1 VRRVRRRRWGL
12 KPLAGVG
19 LGWRR
24 QLAHRIDQETG
35 LGFVEV
41 LAEHLHPTAP
51 LPTPLVR
58 LRERGV
64 PMVLHAVSLGLG
76 GAEPPD
82 ARRLDT
88 LALLAERLGA
98 ACVSEHVAFVRA
110 EGIESGHLL
119 PVPRGDEALDVLAEN
134 VRLAQ
139 AVLPVPLALENI
151 ATLFEWPAPTC
162 TEAEFLAGLLSRT
175 SALLLLDVANLYAN
189 ALNLGTDAAAV
200 LAAVPR
206 ERLAYVHVAGGV
218 RRGTLYHD
226 THAHPVP
233 TGPLDLLEA
242 LTARL
247 GPVPALLERDD
258 HFPSLEELTAELQA
272 IEAAVA
278 RGVARWEADTVQRSE
293 PRAMVEASAAEA
305 RP

>member
-1 VRRVRRRRWGL
+1 M
-12 KPLAGVG
+12 KPLARVG

-24 QLAHRIDQETG
+24 QLAHRIDQDTG
-35 LGFVEV
+35 LGFIEV
-41 LAEHLHPTAP
+41 LAEHLNPAAP

-58 LRERGV
+58 LKERGV
-64 PMVLHAVSLGLG
+64 PVVLHAVSLSLG

-88 LALLAERLGA
+88 LARLAERLGA
-98 ACVSEHVAFVRA
+98 VCVSEHVAFVRA
-110 EGIESGHLL
+110 GVIESGHLL
-119 PVPRGDEALDVLAEN
+119 PVPRGAEALDLIAEN

-139 AVLPVPLALENI
+139 AALPVPLALENI
-151 ATLFEWPAPTC
+151 ATLFEWPAPVL

-175 SALLLLDVANLYAN
+175 SALLLLDVANLHAN
-189 ALNLGTDAAAV
+189 ALNHGTDAAAV

-218 RRGTLYHD
+218 RRGALYHD

-233 TGPLDLLEA
+233 KGPLALLEA

-258 HFPSLEELTAELQA
+258 HFPPPEELSAELRA

-278 RGVARWEADTVQRSE
+278 RGVAKWK
-293 PRAMVEASAAEA
+293 SAAAARLSQVPSLTPGHVEA

>member
-1 VRRVRRRRWGL
+1 
-12 KPLAGVG
+12 
-19 LGWRR
+19 
-24 QLAHRIDQETG
+24 
-35 LGFVEV
+35 VEV
-41 LAEHLHPTAP
+41 LAEHLNPTAP
-51 LPTPLVR
+51 LPAPLMR

-64 PMVLHAVSLGLG
+64 PLVLHAVSLGLG

-82 ARRLDT
+82 PRRLDT
-88 LALLAERLGA
+88 LARLAERLGA
-98 ACVSEHVAFVRA
+98 VCVSEHVAFVRA

-119 PVPRGDEALDVLAEN
+119 PVPRADEALELLAEN

-139 AVLPVPLALENI
+139 AALPVPLALENI
-151 ATLFEWPAPTC
+151 ATLFDWPEPTR

-200 LAAVPR
+200 LASVPR

-218 RRGTLYHD
+218 RRGGLYHD

-242 LTARL
+242 LVARL

-258 HFPSLEELTAELQA
+258 HFPPPDELTAELRA
-272 IEAAVA
+272 IEAAIA
-278 RGVARWEADTVQRSE
+278 RGVQRSE
-293 PRAMVEASAAEA
+293 PRLRAPSAAVEA

>member
-1 VRRVRRRRWGL
+1 M

-24 QLAHRIDQETG
+24 QLAHRIDQDAG

-41 LAEHLHPTAP
+41 LAEHLNPAAP
-51 LPTPLVR
+51 LPTALVR
-58 LRERGV
+58 LKERGV
-64 PMVLHAVSLGLG
+64 PVVLHGVSLSLG

-82 ARRLDT
+82 AKRLDT
-88 LALLAERLGA
+88 LARLAERLGA
-98 ACVSEHVAFVRA
+98 VCVSEHIAFVRA
-110 EGIESGHLL
+110 GVIESGHLL
-119 PVPRGDEALDVLAEN
+119 PVPRGAETLDIISEN

-139 AVLPVPLALENI
+139 AALPVPLALENI
-151 ATLFEWPAPTC
+151 ATLFDWPAPAF
-162 TEAEFLAGLLSRT
+162 TEAEFLSGLLSRT
-175 SALLLLDVANLYAN
+175 SALLLLDVANLHAN

-218 RRGTLYHD
+218 RRGALYHD

-233 TGPLDLLEA
+233 EGPLALLEA
-242 LTARL
+242 LAERL

-258 HFPSLEELTAELQA
+258 HFPPPEELSAELRA
-272 IEAAVA
+272 IEAALA
-278 RGVARWEADTVQRSE
+278 RGIAKWKSAPARLPQVPSVAPGTV
-293 PRAMVEASAAEA
+293 EA

>member
-1 VRRVRRRRWGL
+1 L

-24 QLAHRIDQETG
+24 QLAHRIDQDAG

-41 LAEHLHPTAP
+41 LAEHLNPAAP
-51 LPTPLVR
+51 LPTALVR
-58 LRERGV
+58 LKERGV
-64 PMVLHAVSLGLG
+64 PVVLHGVSLSLG

-82 ARRLDT
+82 AKRLDT
-88 LALLAERLGA
+88 LARLAERLGA
-98 ACVSEHVAFVRA
+98 VCVSEHIAFVRA
-110 EGIESGHLL
+110 GVIESGHLL
-119 PVPRGDEALDVLAEN
+119 PVPRGAETLDIISEN

-139 AVLPVPLALENI
+139 AALPVPLALENI
-151 ATLFEWPAPTC
+151 ATLFDWPAPAF
-162 TEAEFLAGLLSRT
+162 TEAEFLSGLLSRT
-175 SALLLLDVANLYAN
+175 SALLLLDVANLHAN

-218 RRGTLYHD
+218 RRGALYHD

-233 TGPLDLLEA
+233 EGPLALLEA
-242 LTARL
+242 LAERL

-258 HFPSLEELTAELQA
+258 HFPPPEELSAELRA
-272 IEAAVA
+272 IEAALA
-278 RGVARWEADTVQRSE
+278 RGIAKWKSAPARLPQVPSVAPGTV
-293 PRAMVEASAAEA
+293 EA

>member
-1 VRRVRRRRWGL
+1 M

-41 LAEHLHPTAP
+41 LAEHLNPTAP
-51 LPTPLVR
+51 LPTPLLR

-64 PMVLHAVSLGLG
+64 PIVLHAVSLGLG

-82 ARRLDT
+82 TRRLDT
-88 LALLAERLGA
+88 LARLAERLGA
-98 ACVSEHVAFVRA
+98 VCVSEHVAFVRA

-119 PVPRGDEALDVLAEN
+119 PVPRGDEALEVLAEN

-139 AVLPVPLALENI
+139 AALPVPLALENI
-151 ATLFEWPAPTC
+151 ATLFEWPAPQC
-162 TEAEFLAGLLSRT
+162 TEAEFLTGLLSRT

-189 ALNLGTDAAAV
+189 ALNHGTDAAAV

-218 RRGTLYHD
+218 RQGALYHD

-258 HFPSLEELTAELQA
+258 HFPSPEELTAELRS
-272 IEAAVA
+272 IEAAIA
-278 RGVARWEADTVQRSE
+278 RGVQRSE
-293 PRAMVEASAAEA
+293 PRALAVSATEA